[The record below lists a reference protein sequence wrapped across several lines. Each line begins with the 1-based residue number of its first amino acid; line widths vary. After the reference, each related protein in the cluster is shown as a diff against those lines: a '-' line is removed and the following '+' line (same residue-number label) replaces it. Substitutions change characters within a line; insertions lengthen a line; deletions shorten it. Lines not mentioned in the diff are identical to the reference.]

1 MSPADA
7 TIASLMDEVKNMR
20 ADDPA
25 LLEKM
30 QNIAE
35 QVAAAKRTSQPA
47 AFAVNNLTDPAE
59 ALGCEGCQ

>member
-1 MSPADA
+1 
-7 TIASLMDEVKNMR
+7 MDEVKNMR